1 LGAKSGSQPLELS
14 PIRGTLP
21 ANTRQGWEWIRV
33 PISSLLTAVKKNF
46 QYKPLLQQQAQQN
59 NIYSIDEY
67 DKTSLPLRT
76 QVIVTHLLDFADIKE
91 IRQIKTD
98 KKRVAKNFQ
107 PQVNRF

>member
-1 LGAKSGSQPLELS
+1 MGTKSGSQPLELS

-21 ANTRQGWEWIRV
+21 ANTRQGWKWIRV

-76 QVIVTHLLDFADIKE
+76 HLLDFADIKE